1 MARFRPAALCA
12 LAAFL
17 LSPAAA
23 HAIVGGQ
30 PASRDYPH
38 IAAMEFRQ
46 DDGRWTF
53 VCGASL
59 VRADVILTAAHCVQD
74 DPETAGSEDAPG
86 RYRFVIGTRDR
97 TEGGERIEAVRLVDH
112 PRYDSQS
119 GAYDVALLKLA
130 RAATQGS
137 PIRIAEAGEADRF
150 APGTEATIIGWGATF
165 SGGSAVREL
174 REGRVPIVAD
184 DDCARGY
191 TVTASFDPPT
201 MLCAGN
207 LTGGE
212 DSCQGDSGGP
222 LMVADAAG
230 RLVLVGDVS
239 FGVGCAFP
247 TQYGVY
253 GEVAGAALR
262 SVVDEQIAELSPG
275 SPPPAPGSGPAAGGG
290 GGGEPDPPRDGGTT
304 GATSPVLVRLP
315 ARLGSAA
322 AARRTRRLRVLV
334 RANGPLSR
342 IRIRLRRGG
351 RVVGTGARA
360 RTLRRSGRVVVRLR
374 RPARAGRVS
383 IVLTARDG
391 EGRSVRAVRRARFG
405 R

>member
-1 MARFRPAALCA
+1 M
-12 LAAFL
+12 
-17 LSPAAA
+17 
-23 HAIVGGQ
+23 
-30 PASRDYPH
+30 
-38 IAAMEFRQ
+38 
-46 DDGRWTF
+46 
-53 VCGASL
+53 
-59 VRADVILTAAHCVQD
+59 
-74 DPETAGSEDAPG
+74 
-86 RYRFVIGTRDR
+86 
-97 TEGGERIEAVRLVDH
+97 
-112 PRYDSQS
+112 
-119 GAYDVALLKLA
+119 
-130 RAATQGS
+130 
-137 PIRIAEAGEADRF
+137 EAGEADRY

-253 GEVAGAALR
+253 GEVAGPALR
-262 SVVDEQIAELSPG
+262 TFVDEQIAELSPG

-290 GGGEPDPPRDGGTT
+290 GGGGGGGEPDPPSGGGTP
-304 GATSPVLVRLP
+304 GATSPVLIRLP

-334 RANGPLSR
+334 RANGSLSR
-342 IRIRLRRGG
+342 IRIRLRRAG
-351 RVVGTGARA
+351 RVIGAGGRA
-360 RTLRRSGRVVVRLR
+360 RTLRRRGRVVVRLR
-374 RPARAGRVS
+374 RAPRAGRVS
-383 IVLTARDG
+383 IVLTARDA
-391 EGRSVRAVRRARFG
+391 EGRPVRAVRRARFG